1 MSSKVSISRSVLLA
15 QMTAGR
21 QADTPRV
28 GFGERQFRWKQ
39 LRAVCA
45 QTMLTNPSID
55 IYLKCRNTKTIAG
68 LLSQLHGILC
78 RIVQDIQEIVD
89 RVPSITPPV
98 AETARRMIEETLS
111 GGGTIDVQG
120 LRAAVI
126 AEVAPSATPQI
137 RAKRAQSGATAERV
151 QSLIRECV
159 TRFRELT
166 NRVAD
171 LSAEDL
177 PSGIQNIAVEPVLQ
191 KLHAALALDPST
203 ERTVAVAASMGAV
216 EMYSRTISRSV
227 KVSEEAATPVQFS
240 SKVRSTTLTTSVSAE
255 LLGISPGDVIR
266 SAASEATV
274 VSVQGKVVTLSAPLP
289 SGPIIIKNQDLENLT
304 PFSSILGKIIS
315 LRSGV
320 LQRPLNLTNR
330 PAAVDYCKGVAQLA
344 VAIAPL
350 TRDAEAAASQL
361 SIDIV
366 GSDDLIQDLYA
377 LRFNFA
383 EETRLQADELL
394 RLLKEEGFFA
404 AARSVGRGS
413 YYALLTDDSRVAA
426 SDAAATDETLGF
438 FVSLGVR

>member
-1 MSSKVSISRSVLLA
+1 MSSKVSVSRSVLLS

-21 QADTPRV
+21 QPDTPRV

-45 QTMLTNPSID
+45 QTMLANPSID
-55 IYLKCRNTKTIAG
+55 IYLKCKNTKAIAA

-89 RVPSITPPV
+89 RVPATALPGPT
-98 AETARRMIEETLS
+98 TARRMIEETLS
-111 GGGTIDVQG
+111 GNGTIDVQS

-126 AEVAPSATPQI
+126 AEVAPAAASQV

-159 TRFRELT
+159 NRFREIT

-203 ERTVAVAASMGAV
+203 ERTVAVASSMGAV

-227 KVSEEAATPVQFS
+227 KVSEEAATPVRFS
-240 SKVRSTTLTTSVSAE
+240 SKIRSTTLTTSVSAE
-255 LLGISPGDVIR
+255 LLGIFPGDVIR

-274 VSVQGKVVTLSAPLP
+274 VSVQGKTVTLSAPLP
-289 SGPIIIKNQDLENLT
+289 SGPITIKNQDLENLA
-304 PFSSILGKIIS
+304 PFSLILEKIIGIN
-315 LRSGV
+315 SGV

-330 PAAVDYCKGVAQLA
+330 PASSDYCKGVAQLA
-344 VAIAPL
+344 AAIAPL

-361 SIDIV
+361 SIDVV
-366 GSDDLIQDLYA
+366 GSNNLIQDLYA

-383 EETRLQADELL
+383 EETRLQGDELP
-394 RLLKEEGFFA
+394 RLLKEEGFVA
-404 AARSVGRGS
+404 AARSVGQGS
-413 YYALLTDDSRVAA
+413 YYVLLTDDSRVAA